1 GVFDRSQPLPTG
13 GYLEQADGTAWMG
26 FYCTTMLSMALELAK
41 EDPAYEDV
49 ASKFFE
55 HFVAITDAMNQLGGD
70 GLWDETDGFYYDK
83 VHFDGT
89 QMPLRVR
96 SLVGAIPLLAVELL
110 EEETIAK
117 LPGFRKRL
125 AWFLENRKDLAEHT
139 TYMARGE
146 GDMHGHRL
154 LAIPS
159 KERLVR
165 VLRYVLD
172 ESEFLSPHGV
182 RALSRVHKDHPYT
195 TSVMGVDYRVDYTPA
210 ESNTALFG
218 GNSNWRGPLW
228 FPLNYLLVESLLRY
242 HHFYGDELRVEFP
255 TG

>member
-1 GVFDRSQPLPTG
+1 
-13 GYLEQADGTAWMG
+13 
-26 FYCTTMLSMALELAK
+26 
-41 EDPAYEDV
+41 
-49 ASKFFE
+49 
-55 HFVAITDAMNQLGGD
+55 
-70 GLWDETDGFYYDK
+70 
-83 VHFDGT
+83 
-89 QMPLRVR
+89 
-96 SLVGAIPLLAVELL
+96 
-110 EEETIAK
+110 
-117 LPGFRKRL
+117 
-125 AWFLENRKDLAEHT
+125 KDLADHT

-172 ESEFLSPHGV
+172 EAEFLSPYGV
-182 RALSRVHKDHPYT
+182 RALSRVHKDHPY
-195 TSVMGVDYRVDYTPA
+195 SCNVMGVDYRVDYTPA
-210 ESNTALFG
+210 EGTTALFG

-255 TG
+255 TGSGQMMTLEQVAQNLARRLANIFLPDRNGRRPAHGDDFLYASDPHWKDLVLFYEYFDGDNGRGAGPSHQTGWTALVLRLLEYLGRARNGERGDLTQRDEAIDRPESARGAKPRLPGVPSHASHGS

>member
-1 GVFDRSQPLPTG
+1 
-13 GYLEQADGTAWMG
+13 
-26 FYCTTMLSMALELAK
+26 
-41 EDPAYEDV
+41 
-49 ASKFFE
+49 E

-96 SLVGAIPLLAVELL
+96 SLVGAIPLMAVGLL
-110 EEETIAK
+110 EEGTLAK
-117 LPGFRKRL
+117 LPGFCPRL
-125 AWFLENRKDLAEHT
+125 AGFFANRKDLADHT

-172 ESEFLSPHGV
+172 EAEFLSPYGV
-182 RALSRVHKDHPYT
+182 RALSRVHKDHPY
-195 TSVMGVDYRVDYTPA
+195 SCNVMGVDYRVDYTPA
-210 ESNTALFG
+210 EGTTALFG

-228 FPLNYLLVESLLRY
+228 FPLNYLLLESLLRY

-255 TG
+255 TGSGQMMTLEQVAQNLARRLANIFLPDRNGRRPAHGDDFLYASDPHWKDLVLF